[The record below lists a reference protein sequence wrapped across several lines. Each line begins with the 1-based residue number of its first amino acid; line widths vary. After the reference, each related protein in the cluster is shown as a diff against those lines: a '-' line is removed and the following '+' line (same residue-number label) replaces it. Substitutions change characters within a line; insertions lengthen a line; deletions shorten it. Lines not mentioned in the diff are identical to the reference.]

1 MADEENM
8 HNLHEYL
15 EKAKK
20 EGKAIGHFNISN
32 VEALWAIFEA
42 ARDLKQ
48 PVIIGVSEG
57 ERKFIGVRQA
67 ASLVQSIRNEF
78 DYPIF
83 MNADHTHDVEGVKKC
98 VDAGFDSVMIDG
110 SRLEFDENVKI
121 TKECVEYAERIAQE
135 EGRTVL
141 VEAEL
146 GNIGASSAI
155 LDEIPEGAGKD
166 KTTPEIAQ
174 KFVEATGIDIFA
186 PSVGNIH
193 GIVKSGN
200 PHIDAELVG
209 NIASAVDCYLVLHGG
224 SGITDGDLRAGIK
237 AGISIV
243 HVNTEIRKAFRD
255 GLEES
260 LEKNDSVAPY
270 KYMDVPR
277 QKVYDVVY
285 NKIKL
290 FAGLE

>member
-1 MADEENM
+1 M

-15 EKAKK
+15 DKAKK
-20 EGKAIGHFNISN
+20 NKVAIGHFNISN
-32 VEALWAIFEA
+32 VEALWAIFDA
-42 ARDLKQ
+42 ARDLDQ

-83 MNADHTHDVEGVKKC
+83 MNADHTHDVAGIKVC

-110 SRLEFDENVKI
+110 SKLDFDANVMM
-121 TKECVEYAERIAQE
+121 TKECVDYAERIAHE
-135 EGRTVL
+135 ENRTVL

-146 GNIGASSAI
+146 GDIGSSSAL
-155 LDEIPEGAGKD
+155 LDEIPEGAGED
-166 KTTPEIAQ
+166 KTTPEIAK

-193 GIVKSGN
+193 GVVKSGN
-200 PHIDAELVG
+200 PHIDAKLVG
-209 NIASAVDCYLVLHGG
+209 EIADAVDCHLVLHGG
-224 SGITDGDLRAGIK
+224 SGITDDDIAAGIK

-260 LEKNDSVAPY
+260 LERNDSVAPY

-277 QKVYDVVY
+277 KKVYDVVY

-290 FAGLE
+290 FAGIE

>member
-1 MADEENM
+1 M
-8 HNLHEYL
+8 HNLYNYL

-20 EGKAIGHFNISN
+20 DGVAIGHFNISN

-83 MNADHTHDVEGVKKC
+83 MNADHTHDVEGVKEC
-98 VDAGFDSVMIDG
+98 IDAGFDSVMIDG
-110 SRLEFDENVKI
+110 SKLSFDENVAM
-121 TKECVEYAERIAQE
+121 TKEVVDHANYIAEE
-135 EGRTVL
+135 ENRTIL

-146 GNIGASSAI
+146 GYIGSSSAL
-155 LDEIPEGAGKD
+155 LDEIPEGAGED

-174 KFVEATGIDIFA
+174 KFVDETGVDIFA

-193 GIVKSGN
+193 GVVKDGN

-209 NIASAVDCYLVLHGG
+209 NIANVSNCHLVLHGG
-224 SGITDGDLRAGIK
+224 SGITDNDLRAGIK

-260 LEKNDSVAPY
+260 LERNDSVAPY
-270 KYMDVPR
+270 KYMDIPR

>member
-1 MADEENM
+1 M
-8 HNLHEYL
+8 HNLHVYL
-15 EKAKK
+15 DKAKK
-20 EGKAIGHFNISN
+20 EGVAIGHFNISN

-42 ARDLKQ
+42 ARDLDQ

-78 DYPIF
+78 NYPIF
-83 MNADHTHDVEGVKKC
+83 MNADHTHDVVGVKVC

-110 SRLEFDENVKI
+110 SSFSFDENVAM
-121 TKECVEYAERIAQE
+121 TKEVVEYAEHIAQE

-146 GNIGASSAI
+146 GDIGASSAI
-155 LDEIPEGAGKD
+155 LDEIPEGAGED
-166 KTTPEIAQ
+166 KTTPEIAK
-174 KFVEATGIDIFA
+174 KFVEATGVDIFA

-193 GIVKSGN
+193 GVVKSGN

-209 NIASAVDCYLVLHGG
+209 NIANAVDCHLVLHGG
-224 SGITDGDLRAGIK
+224 SGITDDDLRAGIK

>member
-1 MADEENM
+1 M
-8 HNLHEYL
+8 HNLYNYL
-15 EKAKK
+15 DKVKEEK
-20 EGKAIGHFNISN
+20 KAIGHFNISN
-32 VEALWAIFEA
+32 LEALWAIFEA
-42 ARDLKQ
+42 ARDLDQ

-57 ERKFIGVRQA
+57 ERKFVGIRQA
-67 ASLVQSIRNEF
+67 ASLVQSMRNEF
-78 DYPIF
+78 NYPIF
-83 MNADHTHDVEGVKKC
+83 MNADHTHDVDGTKVC
-98 VDAGFDSVMIDG
+98 IDAGFDSVMIDG
-110 SRLEFDENVKI
+110 SKLSFDENI
-121 TKECVEYAERIAQE
+121 AMTKEVSEYAERIAHE

-146 GNIGASSAI
+146 GYIGSSSAL
-155 LDEIPEGAGKD
+155 LDEIPEGAGDD

-174 KFVEATGIDIFA
+174 KFVEETGVDIFA

-193 GIVKSGN
+193 GVVKSGN
-200 PHIDAELVG
+200 PHIDAELVAQ
-209 NIASAVDCYLVLHGG
+209 IAKAVDCHLVLHGG
-224 SGITDGDLRAGIK
+224 SGITDDDLRMGIE

-260 LEKNDSVAPY
+260 LERNNSVAPY

>member
-1 MADEENM
+1 M
-8 HNLHEYL
+8 HNLHDYL
-15 EKAKK
+15 DQAQK

-32 VEALWAIFEA
+32 IEALWAIFDA
-42 ARDLKQ
+42 ARELKQ

-57 ERKFIGVRQA
+57 ERNFIGIRQA
-67 ASLVQSIRNEF
+67 ASLVQSMRNEF

-83 MNADHTHDVEGVKKC
+83 MNADHTHDVDGVKIC
-98 VDAGFDSVMIDG
+98 VDTGFDSVMIDG
-110 SRLEFDENVKI
+110 SKLSFDENVAM
-121 TKECVEYAERIAQE
+121 TKEVVEYVQHIAQE
-135 EGRTVL
+135 ESRTVL

-146 GNIGASSAI
+146 GYIGSSSAL
-155 LDEIPEGAGKD
+155 LDEVPEGAGED
-166 KTTPEIAQ
+166 KTTPEIAK
-174 KFVEATGIDIFA
+174 KFVEETNVDIFA

-193 GIVKSGN
+193 GVVKDGN

-209 NIASAVDCYLVLHGG
+209 KIAKACDCYLVLHGG
-224 SGITDGDLRAGIK
+224 SGITDDDLRAGIK

-260 LEKNDSVAPY
+260 LQKNDSVAPY
-270 KYMDVPR
+270 KYMDMPK

>member
-1 MADEENM
+1 M
-8 HNLHEYL
+8 HNLHDYL
-15 EKAKK
+15 EKAK
-20 EGKAIGHFNISN
+20 EENIAIGHFNISN
-32 VEALWAIFEA
+32 IEALWAIYEA

-57 ERKFIGVRQA
+57 ERKFVGIKQA

-83 MNADHTHDVEGVKKC
+83 INADHTHDVNGVKEC
-98 VDAGFDSVMIDG
+98 IDAGFDSVMIDG
-110 SRLEFDENVKI
+110 SKLSFDENVAM
-121 TKECVEYAERIAQE
+121 TKEVVEYAHHIAQE
-135 EGRTVL
+135 ESRTVL

-146 GNIGASSAI
+146 GYIGSSSAL
-155 LDEIPEGAGKD
+155 LDKIPEGAGED
-166 KTTPEIAQ
+166 KTTPEIAK
-174 KFVEATGIDIFA
+174 KFTEETEVDIFA

-193 GIVKSGN
+193 GVVKSGN
-200 PHIDAELVG
+200 PHIDASLVG
-209 NIASAVDCYLVLHGG
+209 EIASASDAYLVLHGG
-224 SGITDGDLRAGIK
+224 SGITDEDLRAGIE

-260 LEKNDSVAPY
+260 LERNDSVAPY

-290 FAGLE
+290 FAGL

>member
-1 MADEENM
+1 MTIITNM
-8 HNLHEYL
+8 HNLHVYL
-15 EKAKK
+15 DKAKK
-20 EGKAIGHFNISN
+20 EGVAIGHFNISN
-32 VEALWAIFEA
+32 VEVLWAIFEA
-42 ARDLKQ
+42 ARDLDQ

-78 DYPIF
+78 NYPIF
-83 MNADHTHDVEGVKKC
+83 MNADHTHDVVGVKVC

-110 SRLEFDENVKI
+110 SSFSFDENVAM
-121 TKECVEYAERIAQE
+121 TKEVVEYAEHIAQE

-155 LDEIPEGAGKD
+155 LDEIPEGAGED
-166 KTTPEIAQ
+166 KTTPEIAK
-174 KFVEATGIDIFA
+174 KFVEATGVDIFA

-193 GIVKSGN
+193 GVVNSGN

-209 NIASAVDCYLVLHGG
+209 NIANAVDCHLVLHGG
-224 SGITDGDLRAGIK
+224 SGITDDDLRAGIK

>member
-1 MADEENM
+1 MVDEKNM

-15 EKAKK
+15 DKAKK

-42 ARDLKQ
+42 ARDLNQ

-155 LDEIPEGAGKD
+155 LDKIPEGAGKD

-209 NIASAVDCYLVLHGG
+209 KIAEVADCHLVLHGG

>member
-1 MADEENM
+1 M

-20 EGKAIGHFNISN
+20 DKIAIGHFNISN
-32 VEALWAIFEA
+32 LEALWAIFEA

-57 ERKFIGVRQA
+57 ERNFVGIRQA

-83 MNADHTHDVEGVKKC
+83 MNADHTHDVEGVIKC
-98 VDAGFDSVMIDG
+98 INAGYDSVMIDG
-110 SRLEFDENVKI
+110 SKLEFDANVKI
-121 TKECVEYAERIAQE
+121 TKECVEYAERVAQE
-135 EGRTVL
+135 EDRTVL

-146 GNIGASSAI
+146 GYIGSSSAI
-155 LDEIPEGAGKD
+155 LEEVPDGAGDD

-174 KFVEATGIDIFA
+174 KFVEETGIDIFA

-193 GIVKSGN
+193 GVVKSGN
-200 PHIDAELVG
+200 PHIDAKLVED
-209 NIASAVDCYLVLHGG
+209 IANAVDCYLVLHGG
-224 SGITDGDLRAGIK
+224 SGITDEDLRAGIE
-237 AGISIV
+237 AGINIV

-260 LEKNDSVAPY
+260 LAKNDSVAPY

-290 FAGLE
+290 FANLNK

>member
-1 MADEENM
+1 M
-8 HNLHEYL
+8 HNLHDYIEQ
-15 EKAKK
+15 AKK
-20 EGKAIGHFNISN
+20 EHFAIGHFNISN
-32 VEALWAIFEA
+32 LEALWAIFEA

-57 ERKFIGVRQA
+57 EREFVGVRQA

-83 MNADHTHDVEGVKKC
+83 INADHSHSFESLKKC
-98 VDAGFDSVMIDG
+98 VDVGFDSVMIDG
-110 SRLEFDENVKI
+110 SKLEFDENVKL
-121 TKECVEYAERIAQE
+121 TKKCVEYADRIAQE
-135 EGRTVL
+135 ESRTVL

-146 GNIGASSAI
+146 GYIGTSSAL
-155 LDEIPEGAGKD
+155 LDEIPEGAGEE
-166 KTTPEIAQ
+166 KTSPEVAE
-174 KFVEATGIDIFA
+174 KFVDETGVDLFA

-209 NIASAVDCYLVLHGG
+209 KIADATHCGLVLHGG
-224 SGITDGDLRAGIK
+224 SGITDEDLREGIK
-237 AGISIV
+237 NGINII

-260 LEKNDSVAPY
+260 LKVNDSVAPY
-270 KYMDVPR
+270 KYMALPR
-277 QKVYDVVY
+277 KKVYDTVY
-285 NKIKL
+285 SKIKL
-290 FAGLE
+290 FANL

>member
-1 MADEENM
+1 M

-15 EKAKK
+15 EKAK
-20 EGKAIGHFNISN
+20 EDGRAIGHFNVSN

-67 ASLVQSIRNEF
+67 ASLVQSISNEF

-83 MNADHTHDVEGVKKC
+83 MNADHTHDVAGTKLCMDV
-98 VDAGFDSVMIDG
+98 GFDSVMIDG
-110 SRLEFDENVKI
+110 SKLGFDENVKI
-121 TKECVEYAERIAQE
+121 TKECTEYADRIAQE

-146 GNIGASSAI
+146 GYIGSSSA
-155 LDEIPEGAGKD
+155 LLEEIPDGAGKD

-174 KFVEATGIDIFA
+174 KFVEETGIDIFA

-200 PHIDAELVG
+200 PHIDVELVTK
-209 NIASAVDCYLVLHGG
+209 IAKAVDCYLVLHGG
-224 SGITDGDLRAGIK
+224 SGISEEDIVGGIK

-260 LEKNDSVAPY
+260 LAQNDSVAPY
-270 KYMDVPR
+270 KYMDLPR
-277 QKVYDVVY
+277 KKVYDVVY

>member
-1 MADEENM
+1 M
-8 HNLHEYL
+8 HNLYNYL

-20 EGKAIGHFNISN
+20 DGVAIGHFNISN

-83 MNADHTHDVEGVKKC
+83 MNADHTHDVEGVKEC
-98 VDAGFDSVMIDG
+98 IDAGFDSVMIDG
-110 SRLEFDENVKI
+110 SKLSFDENVAM
-121 TKECVEYAERIAQE
+121 TKEVVDHANYIAEE
-135 EGRTVL
+135 ENRTIL

-146 GNIGASSAI
+146 G
-155 LDEIPEGAGKD
+155 
-166 KTTPEIAQ
+166 
-174 KFVEATGIDIFA
+174 
-186 PSVGNIH
+186 
-193 GIVKSGN
+193 
-200 PHIDAELVG
+200 G
-209 NIASAVDCYLVLHGG
+209 NIANVSNCHLVLHGG
-224 SGITDGDLRAGIK
+224 SGITDNDLRAGIK

-260 LEKNDSVAPY
+260 LERNDSVAPY
-270 KYMDVPR
+270 KYMDIPR

>member
-1 MADEENM
+1 M

-15 EKAKK
+15 DKAKEEK
-20 EGKAIGHFNISN
+20 KAIGHFNISN
-32 VEALWAIFEA
+32 IEALWAIFEA
-42 ARDLKQ
+42 ARDLDE

-57 ERKFIGVRQA
+57 EREHIGVRQV

-83 MNADHTHDVEGVKKC
+83 MNADHTHDVEGTKACIDV
-98 VDAGFDSVMIDG
+98 GFDSVMIDG
-110 SRLEFDENVKI
+110 SKLEFDENVKI

-146 GNIGASSAI
+146 GYIGSSSA
-155 LDEIPEGAGKD
+155 LLEEIPEGAGDD

-174 KFVEATGIDIFA
+174 KFVEETGVNIFA

-193 GIVKSGN
+193 GVVKDGN

-209 NIASAVDCYLVLHGG
+209 KIAKVADCYLVLHGG
-224 SGITDGDLRAGIK
+224 SGITDEDIAAGVK

-260 LEKNDSVAPY
+260 LERNDSIAPY
-270 KYMDVPR
+270 KYMDIPR
-277 QKVYDVVY
+277 KKVYDVVY

-290 FAGLE
+290 FANLK

>member
-1 MADEENM
+1 M

-15 EKAKK
+15 DKAKK
-20 EGKAIGHFNISN
+20 EGVAIGHFNISN

-42 ARDLKQ
+42 ARDLDQ

-57 ERKFIGVRQA
+57 ERKFIGVRQVV
-67 ASLVQSIRNEF
+67 SLVQSISNEF

-83 MNADHTHDVEGVKKC
+83 INADHTHDVEGTIKC
-98 VDAGFDSVMIDG
+98 IDAGFDSVMIDG
-110 SRLEFDENVKI
+110 SKLEFDENIKI
-121 TKECVEYAERIAQE
+121 TKECVEYADRIAQE

-146 GNIGASSAI
+146 GDIGASSAI
-155 LDEIPEGAGKD
+155 LDEIPEGAGED
-166 KTTPEIAQ
+166 KTTPEIAN
-174 KFVEATGIDIFA
+174 KFVDATGVDIFA

-193 GIVKSGN
+193 GVVTSGN
-200 PHIDAELVG
+200 PHIDAKLVG
-209 NIASAVDCYLVLHGG
+209 DIANAVDCHLVLHGG
-224 SGITDGDLRAGIK
+224 SGITHDDLRAGIK

-260 LEKNDSVAPY
+260 LERNDSVAPY

>member
-1 MADEENM
+1 M
-8 HNLHEYL
+8 HNLHVYL
-15 EKAKK
+15 DKAKK
-20 EGKAIGHFNISN
+20 EGVAIGHFNISN

-42 ARDLKQ
+42 ARDLDQ

-78 DYPIF
+78 NYPIF
-83 MNADHTHDVEGVKKC
+83 MNADHTHDVVGVKVC

-110 SRLEFDENVKI
+110 SSFSFDENVAM
-121 TKECVEYAERIAQE
+121 TKEVVEYAEHIAQE

-155 LDEIPEGAGKD
+155 LDEIPEGAGED
-166 KTTPEIAQ
+166 KTTPEIAK
-174 KFVEATGIDIFA
+174 KFVEATGVDIFA

-193 GIVKSGN
+193 GVVKSGN

-209 NIASAVDCYLVLHGG
+209 NIANAVDCHLVLHGG
-224 SGITDGDLRAGIK
+224 SGITDDDLRAGIK